1 MKFKGIT
8 KNICAFIL
16 VAILLVGTAI
26 LSVNAETTNE
36 YEYTVENGSATITKY
51 IGNSENVII
60 PAEIDGYKV
69 IMSSMTKKEMENPK
83 LIKQSRIRR
92 I

>member
-36 YEYTVENGSATITKY
+36 YEYTVENGSATVK
-51 IGNSENVII
+51 
-60 PAEIDGYKV
+60 
-69 IMSSMTKKEMENPK
+69 M
-83 LIKQSRIRR
+83 L
-92 I
+92 